1 MTDSFWK
8 QNHYSA
14 ISSKDFHHTLKIIH
28 CQMLMLIVNIL
39 RNTSIYVCASLCIC
53 CILSSWALHNVIL
66 DVGLNCFFVLLSLY
80 PQVIL
85 SILFRIE
92 YWEVFSFVLSLLNI
106 RTMKSLIDLL
116 YLISHLYYF
125 TSSSNVL
132 SLKVLLWWIVPSAGS
147 SEVE

>member
-1 MTDSFWK
+1 MIFQRKSVSVFYTQFFLANDGWFKCCTTHTHKKETVQLMTDSFWK

-66 DVGLNCFFVLLSLY
+66 DVGLNNFFVLLSLY

-85 SILFRIE
+85 SILFRME

-106 RTMKSLIDLL
+106 RTMK
-116 YLISHLYYF
+116 
-125 TSSSNVL
+125 
-132 SLKVLLWWIVPSAGS
+132 PS
-147 SEVE
+147 